1 MRIYFKILFLFISSF
16 ILTSCF
22 DIIEEVNLKND
33 GSGNIKWTLN
43 LSKSK
48 TTISSLMLLDSING
62 HKILHKKDIN
72 IILFNT
78 KENLSLKNGISNVE
92 TTANFN
98 DFIFTISYT
107 FNEISQLNTMS
118 NDLLKT
124 MNKTYF
130 TNKYF
135 FNKSSKVYEKFMIYT
150 TNAREDYEKL
160 SSKDKSVLKNAFHT
174 TICRFESE
182 VINLTNELTKTSKS
196 NKAIMMRASILDLLY
211 ERQSISNKVTL
222 GN

>member
-22 DIIEEVNLKND
+22 DIIEEINLKND
-33 GSGNIKWTLN
+33 SSGNIKWTLN

-62 HKILHKKDIN
+62 HKILHKEDVN

-78 KENLSLKNGISNVE
+78 KEQLSVKNGISNVE

-107 FNEISQLNTMS
+107 FDELTQVNTISDDFFKS
-118 NDLLKT
+118 I
-124 MNKTYF
+124 NKTYF
-130 TNKYF
+130 TNKYY
-135 FNKSSKVYEKFMIYT
+135 FNPSLKKFEKFMLYN

-160 SSKDKSVLKNAFHT
+160 SGKDKSVLKNAFHT

-182 VINLTNELTKTSKS
+182 VLKITNELTKISKS

-222 GN
+222 EN